1 MFARRQVCRRDER
14 GAILPLTVFLLATT
28 MTLASLVID
37 IGGDR
42 VVRRDM
48 QAVADVVAL
57 DLART
62 LDGRAAGGYTGYSAT
77 APSSTLLAT
86 EKAESLGRQGGLIT
100 TPNAITVR
108 LAIVNQQTGAFLH
121 WAAAAEVP
129 NAVRVYATGSSA
141 FRLLPTTPSSS
152 NLQRSALAVTGQP
165 LVCISAG
172 ATLADLQPGGTLDL
186 LLGRLIGLDRLSIVS
201 PSGVA
206 SLSAQVPLGSLATQ
220 LGLGTVDQLATA
232 SVTGRSFLQAAATVL
247 SNNGDVA
254 AADVLNAIA
263 ARVNGT
269 TNINLSSIFSLSTG
283 KGSAVGL
290 KQEAFGL
297 AEAIIEVSNMN
308 NFVDIGVPSGVS
320 GLLPLTFRAKI
331 IQPPQIA
338 CGEVGT
344 RAHSSQIQLS
354 LTADDTGVVGI
365 VASAKIN
372 PLLLTFGD
380 GWAEINE
387 ITCNPSVTRIRLSG
401 DTAVG
406 LFKLHLDVGILGGLS
421 VLKVD
426 VPDPDKRP
434 NGAEIGKS
442 HTNPVTFN
450 FNPGGTEIPPSQT
463 VGNSMQNLGLQNTTP
478 VKTEVLGLPLGG
490 LNNLLNT
497 LLSAVDGHLNTILNP
512 VLTGLGLRLGTVEVR
527 PTSRPS
533 CNELVLRD

>member
-1 MFARRQVCRRDER
+1 MMFAQRLSRHDEH

-28 MTLASLVID
+28 LTLASLVID

-42 VVRRDM
+42 IVRRDM

-57 DLART
+57 DLARG
-62 LDGRAAGGYTGYSAT
+62 LDGRTAGGYTGYSAT
-77 APSSTLLAT
+77 APSATLMST
-86 EKAESLGRQGGLIT
+86 EKAESLSRQGGLLT
-100 TPNAITVR
+100 APDSVTVR
-108 LAIVNQQTGAFLH
+108 LAIANQQTGAFLH
-121 WAAAAEVP
+121 WAGSAEIP

-141 FRLLPTTPSSS
+141 FRLLPSTPESSS
-152 NLQRSALAVTGQP
+152 LQRSALAMSGQP

-172 ATLADLQPGGTLDL
+172 ATLADLTPGGTLDL
-186 LLGRLIGLDRLSIVS
+186 LLGRLIGLDRLSLVS

-220 LGLGTVDQLATA
+220 LNLGTVEQLATA
-232 SVTGRSFLQAAATVL
+232 SVTGRGFLQAAATVL
-247 SNNGDVA
+247 SNNGDTA
-254 AADVLNAIA
+254 AAGVLNAIA

-269 TNINLSSIFSLSTG
+269 TNLNLAPIFNLSTG

-297 AEAIIEVSNMN
+297 AEAIIELSNMN

-320 GLLPLTFRAKI
+320 GLLPLTFRAKV

-338 CGEVGT
+338 CGGVGT

-354 LTADDTGVVGI
+354 LTADDTGLVGI

-380 GWAEINE
+380 GWAEITE
-387 ITCNPSVTRIRLSG
+387 ITCNPSVTRIRLAG

-442 HTNPVTFN
+442 HTNPVTFT

-463 VGNSMQNLGLQNTTP
+463 VGNSLQNLGLQNTTP
-478 VKTEVLGLPLGG
+478 IKTEVIGLPISG
-490 LNNLLNT
+490 LSNLLNT
-497 LLSAVDGHLNTILNP
+497 VLSGVDGHLNTILNP
-512 VLTGLGLRLGTVEVR
+512 VLTGLGLRLGTVEIR